1 MEEKVKI
8 IVKNSSYGKEHH
20 LVLPKEFELSW
31 AYFHKYF
38 RVIDRDNEEEQK
50 LIDNFYK
57 AFAELPEKYLEG
69 AEENLLQLTP
79 KD

>member
-1 MEEKVKI
+1 MKEKVKI
-8 IVKNSSYGKEHH
+8 IEKDFLGDTEYH

-38 RVIDRDNEEEQK
+38 RVIDGDNEEEQK
-50 LIDNFYK
+50 LINNFYK
-57 AFAELPEKYLEG
+57 AYAELPEKYLEG

-79 KD
+79 K